1 MFDDLFTKD
10 DFSFEEEEEEKEL
23 ELETSDDEEDE
34 EDPFECDHDPKDTC
48 GPECDGTCDPDDCE
62 CDGTCDPDDCSCGVC
77 DGSGAIDKSVWDTG
91 YRKPPIPKKV
101 WKPKT
106 WKT

>member
-10 DFSFEEEEEEKEL
+10 DFSFEEKGEEKEL
-23 ELETSDDEEDE
+23 ELETSDDEDE
-34 EDPFECDHDPKDTC
+34 EPDPC
-48 GPECDGTCDPDDCE
+48 GPDCNCEDGTCTCDPDDEGEACSD
-62 CDGTCDPDDCSCGVC
+62 CDNC
-77 DGSGAIDKSVWDTG
+77 DKSVWDTG
-91 YRKPPIPKKV
+91 YRKPPVPKKV